1 MKLLKITTLII
12 VVLISFN
19 TSANDIPIKKSK
31 LFSKIKFLKKAD
43 NKHSKIIAASLDL
56 SLGMF
61 GVHRLYLGT
70 KPIVPMIYAIT
81 LGGGGFLVII
91 DMGIILFSNDIE
103 KYSNNNSIFMWNKQ

>member
-1 MKLLKITTLII
+1 MKLLKITTLIM

-19 TSANDIPIKKSK
+19 VSAKDIPIKKNK
-31 LFSKIKFLKKAD
+31 LFSKIKLLKKAD

-70 KPIVPMIYAIT
+70 KPMVPMIYAIT
-81 LGGGGFLVII
+81 LGGGGFLVVI
-91 DMGIILFSNDIE
+91 DMGIILFSKDLDE
-103 KYSNNNSIFMWNKQ
+103 YCNNNSIFMWNKQ